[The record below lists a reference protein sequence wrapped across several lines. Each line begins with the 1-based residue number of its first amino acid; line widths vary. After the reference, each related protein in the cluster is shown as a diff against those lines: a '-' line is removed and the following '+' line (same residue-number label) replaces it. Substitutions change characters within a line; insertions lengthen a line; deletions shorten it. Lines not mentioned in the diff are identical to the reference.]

1 MIGKP
6 GQNVSASAAAHRAG
20 TLRRG
25 SLIATPSTCSKFAT
39 FTFSHPQPQTVSMS
53 SPSVAQGSASLTATA
68 RARARRPWRWL
79 AALAVVSALHWIA
92 AQWVERNR
100 DTFIAPETQR
110 VPVQVQLLKPER
122 VEQTPAGSTA
132 KGAAPAA
139 PAKAQATQHRRS
151 EHVLT
156 AVRPQSAQP
165 ARRTAPAAEKAPETA
180 TAPEAASSPAA
191 ASASAAGAGINAGA
205 ASGAAANGAQG
216 TGAAASSGVKFSVP
230 PSGDLQYDTF
240 YNGVRNQTGTLHWT
254 SDGQHY
260 EMVIAVPLPFVGTF
274 RWTSHGHVDAFGL
287 APDQYIEQRGRRPE
301 DVTVFNREQKQ
312 IVFTRTPNSLAL
324 PDGAQDRFSM
334 VMQLASLVRGD
345 PDAYKPGVTREFYV
359 ADNDSGET
367 WPIET
372 IGDETIR
379 TAQGFVTARHFMR
392 LPRHEGD
399 RRRIDVWLAPSLGW
413 LPARL
418 MQTEPN
424 GSEIELVWHGNAKA
438 PSVDAAPTG
447 GAGSAADTPAGAS
460 AQSDDEA
467 TSPGATSSQS
477 QPDAGQ
483 PAAAQNAL
491 PPDPAQATQ
500 PAPTAPP
507 SPISPATTNSS
518 AKP

>member
-1 MIGKP
+1 
-6 GQNVSASAAAHRAG
+6 
-20 TLRRG
+20 
-25 SLIATPSTCSKFAT
+25 
-39 FTFSHPQPQTVSMS
+39 MS
-53 SPSVAQGSASLTATA
+53 SPSVAQGSASLTAAA
-68 RARARRPWRWL
+68 RARTRRPWRWL
-79 AALAVVSALHWIA
+79 AALAVVSVLHWIA
-92 AQWVERNR
+92 AQWVEHNR
-100 DTFIAPETQR
+100 DTFVSPETQR

-132 KGAAPAA
+132 KRAAPVAQA
-139 PAKAQATQHRRS
+139 RAQATQRRRS

-156 AVRPQSAQP
+156 ATRPQSAQP

-180 TAPEAASSPAA
+180 AASEAASFPAA
-191 ASASAAGAGINAGA
+191 ASASAAGTDTNAGA
-205 ASGAAANGAQG
+205 ASGAAATGAQG
-216 TGAAASSGVKFSVP
+216 TGAVASSGVKFSVP

-424 GSEIELVWHGNAKA
+424 GTEIELVWHGNAKA
-438 PSVDAAPTG
+438 PPVETTPTG

-460 AQSDDEA
+460 VE
-467 TSPGATSSQS
+467 PGDAGASSGS
-477 QPDAGQ
+477 AAGQPQPAAGQ
-483 PAAAQNAL
+483 PAATQNAL
-491 PPDPAQATQ
+491 PSGPAQATQ
-500 PAPTAPP
+500 PGPTASP
-507 SPISPATTNSS
+507 SPTSPGTTSGGE
-518 AKP
+518 KP